1 MSARTADEDGELRP
15 AYRTLA
21 EPSQLLGLSIGAWA
35 TVITAGAVGYGWL
48 HLSPLPWRA
57 NASMVV
63 IGLGAP
69 VALLLLREASA
80 ISPARLLGAAL
91 RWRARPSRLTGAVA
105 PRDGAVR
112 LTTIPAPVASVEVAD
127 ELPWLAPPSTASDL
141 APTARYVPGEPADP
155 LSYRASD
162 AQRAATHATAG
173 EAAGRVDASALPP
186 TDRDRYAASEPANPP
201 SYGASETGRAAT
213 PATVDVNGGA
223 GEGAS

>member
-1 MSARTADEDGELRP
+1 MSARTADEGGELRP

-80 ISPARLLGAAL
+80 ISPARLLAAAL

-105 PRDGAVR
+105 PRDGAIR
-112 LTTIPAPVASVEVAD
+112 LTNIPAPVASVDVAD
-127 ELPWLAPPSTASDL
+127 ELPWLAPSSAASDL
-141 APTARYVPGEPADP
+141 AATARYRASEPADP
-155 LSYRASD
+155 LSYRASG
-162 AQRAATHATAG
+162 AGRRATHAPAG
-173 EAAGRVDASALPP
+173 EAGGPVNASALPP
-186 TDRDRYAASEPANPP
+186 TDPAR
-201 SYGASETGRAAT
+201 YGASDQASQSGRAD
-213 PATVDVNGGA
+213 VDGGT